1 MCNVQCAI
9 CNVQFA
15 MCNVQCAMCNV
26 RLLCN
31 SKGGTEILF
40 RSFIFSYS
48 EKFPEI
54 RCIYFLNK
62 AVSDFFQENKF
73 NTCACTFLVAT
84 GCRDYI

>member
-1 MCNVQCAI
+1 
-9 CNVQFA
+9 

-73 NTCACTFLVAT
+73 NTLSAIHTFSADFQDAEPCL
-84 GCRDYI
+84 